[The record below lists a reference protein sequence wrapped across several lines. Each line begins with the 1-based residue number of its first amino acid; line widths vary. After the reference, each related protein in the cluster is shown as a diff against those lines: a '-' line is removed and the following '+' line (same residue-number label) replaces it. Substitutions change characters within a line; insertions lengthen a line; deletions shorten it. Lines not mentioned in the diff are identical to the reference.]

1 MDSRGAVQSIHL
13 QARIVGNYQTWQFS
27 RYSENFENRVL
38 LKSASSLRNVGNL
51 RMRSQII
58 YFELRPENSLYF
70 FRLMRI
76 ARCQQKLDH
85 DSNEIWKPGIQD

>member
-1 MDSRGAVQSIHL
+1 MDSRRAVQSIDL
-13 QARIVGNYQTWQFS
+13 QPRIVCNYQTRQFS
-27 RYSENFENRVL
+27 RYGESFENRVL
-38 LKSASSLRNVGNL
+38 LKSSSSLRNVGNL
-51 RMRSQII
+51 RIPSQII